1 MLSRSR
7 DYKTLP
13 HGRRPGWRA
22 DIQVIELP
30 ILASCTQARTGL
42 TVPGKGLWGGKGARW
57 TPPGSWIGWLDHRA
71 VLVTPL
77 GPLSQSNHS
86 RVKPITNQEVSAHLG
101 PMPPYKS
108 LLSSLI
114 QMLISKVDPAGH
126 LPGLQSPPQT
136 LESSC
141 PAGVPRGCSHALL
154 PTQGGRGLR
163 EQCQQEHG
171 SPLRPQQERVPCQ
184 VFWSWIPREAPRR
197 GTQATR
203 ALQLLHI
210 L

>member
-1 MLSRSR
+1 MLSRSG

-42 TVPGKGLWGGKGARW
+42 TVPGKGLWGGKEAGWA
-57 TPPGSWIGWLDHRA
+57 PLGSRIGWLDHRV
-71 VLVTPL
+71 VLVTLL